1 MVALEERIKATET
14 KLKQLKAHAQK
25 IEARK
30 RAVASK
36 QERAADTRRKILV
49 GAMVLEQMGKNEATQ
64 ASIMGKLANY
74 LTRADDRVLFDL
86 PALPET
92 TPEAQP
98 SAVVPASAGGQ
109 IGNQLAGFPTA

>member
-1 MVALEERIKATET
+1 MVALQERIKATET

-49 GAMVLEQMGKNEATQ
+49 GAMVLEQMSKNEATQ

-74 LTRADDRVLFDL
+74 LTRADDRALFEI
-86 PALPET
+86 PPLPET
-92 TPEAQP
+92 TTEAQP
-98 SAVVPASAGGQ
+98 PVVAPASARG
-109 IGNQLAGFPTA
+109 